1 MATPHTLDCRGP
13 TLAFRLR
20 LFFINFFSYFHIFIF
35 LFFLLCRASS
45 IINHLL
51 ILVGYKYLQGLAAMD
66 SSLLLK
72 QSMEEYLEGF
82 LLTDHPLHSR
92 KRSTDTS
99 SAADDDNWRPGSHTA
114 QPWETTLIPWFQ
126 QSNNQP
132 GNGINNGVVPNQTNV
147 SLVSQSPNIPSSSVL
162 KRNYSSLSEN
172 DRAERK
178 RLIDQAYRKRL
189 KRNKEEMHLNLG
201 TLKVEN
207 ESLKEENESLKSD
220 NALMNETLTN
230 QTKEIDRLRS
240 DLFQLKREHEKQNV
254 LVQTLSRL
262 LADPVRL
269 ENEKLKDENASL
281 RKNVNLNNLALL
293 AEENAKLRIENK
305 VLQVQNDALCG
316 KIISDNENKHEQ

>member
-1 MATPHTLDCRGP
+1 
-13 TLAFRLR
+13 
-20 LFFINFFSYFHIFIF
+20 
-35 LFFLLCRASS
+35 
-45 IINHLL
+45 
-51 ILVGYKYLQGLAAMD
+51 MD

-72 QSMEEYLEGF
+72 QSMEEYLEGL

-99 SAADDDNWRPGSHTA
+99 SDADDDNWRPGSQTA
-114 QPWETTLIPWFQ
+114 QPWETTLMPWFQ

-147 SLVSQSPNIPSSSVL
+147 SLVPQSPNIPSSSVL

-172 DRAERK
+172 DRAQRK
-178 RLIDQAYRKRL
+178 REIDQAYRKRL
-189 KRNKEEMHLNLG
+189 KKDKEEMQVNLG
-201 TLKVEN
+201 T
-207 ESLKEENESLKSD
+207 LKEENESLKKENESLKLD

-240 DLFQLKREHEKQNV
+240 DLFQLKRDHEKQNV
-254 LVQTLSRL
+254 LVQTLSGL

>member
-201 TLKVEN
+201 TLK
-207 ESLKEENESLKSD
+207 
-220 NALMNETLTN
+220 
-230 QTKEIDRLRS
+230 
-240 DLFQLKREHEKQNV
+240 LKREHEKQNV